1 MGVLS
6 SEEGTGN
13 IPYQLSH
20 LKDTRGPLTITA
32 CAVLSALSTLAIILK
47 FLARRQTKAR
57 FEADDCTIFVTLVFA
72 WASFVSI
79 YFETRNGLG
88 LHLLAVKPEQ
98 IQNLTR
104 ALLFE
109 APTFQIAVMLN
120 QLSILFLYR
129 RVFTLIETWFKHVLY
144 AIGIFCICSGVS
156 LFFAGLFH
164 CIPLSHGWNLE
175 VPGHCSVDIQPLYIT
190 ATVLNLVGD
199 ISIVAAPIPLIWSIR
214 MSLSSK
220 VAVTGMFLLGGFV
233 SIINMIKLHSIIV
246 IPIEDFTW
254 YDVPVA
260 IWTHASLCLGIV
272 SACLPC
278 YQPLFRQAYRKLST
292 YGSKSSSSAAQIQPK
307 ELAAGKSKTSDEK
320 ETDTGDSEIR
330 IASRVEWD
338 ALSLSHDFS
347 GINTAGTSARQDVE
361 KGFVMTPSR

>member
-6 SEEGTGN
+6 SAEGTGN
-13 IPYQLSH
+13 IPYQRAH
-20 LKDTRGPLTITA
+20 LGDTRGPLTITA
-32 CAVLSALSTLAIILK
+32 SAVLSVLSTLAIALK
-47 FLARRQTKAR
+47 VLVRHQTKAR
-57 FEADDCTIFVTLVFA
+57 FEADDYTIFVTLIFA
-72 WASFVSI
+72 WASFVCV
-79 YFETRNGLG
+79 YYETRNGLG
-88 LHLLAVKPEQ
+88 MHLLAVKPEQ

-120 QLSILFLYR
+120 QLSLLFLYR
-129 RVFTLIETWFKHVLY
+129 RIFTLMESWFRYTLY
-144 AIGIFCICSGVS
+144 AIGIFCIGSGIA

-164 CIPLSHGWNLE
+164 CMPLNHGWNPN
-175 VPGHCSVDIQPLYIT
+175 VPGHCRVDIQALYIT

-199 ISIVAAPIPLIWSIR
+199 ISIVAAPMPLIWSLQ
-214 MSLSSK
+214 MNLPTK
-220 VAVTGMFLLGGFV
+220 VAVTVMFILGGFV

-278 YQPLFRQAYRKLST
+278 YRPLFRAAYRKLST
-292 YGSKSSSSAAQIQPK
+292 YRSKPSNSEPQNPHQEVPTVGTYKAPDSKEADTSGLGSGLASNPQWSSQTLSHGSSTKTVI
-307 ELAAGKSKTSDEK
+307 ESLAHQDIEK
-320 ETDTGDSEIR
+320 ES
-330 IASRVEWD
+330 S
-338 ALSLSHDFS
+338 
-347 GINTAGTSARQDVE
+347 
-361 KGFVMTPSR
+361 